1 MLMEEKKGE
10 KRMKHVVEGI
20 VVDVLPIKIRQKKKT
35 DNLTFCQKFSL
46 DVYGTGSIF
55 KDLTLYDTLLL
66 RTLPQVGDKVRLVIE
81 LHENIHHKIEYRCLG
96 YKRLD

>member
-1 MLMEEKKGE
+1 MIMEQKKM
-10 KRMKHVVEGI
+10 KVRMKHVVEGI
-20 VVDVLPIKIRQKKKT
+20 VVDVLPIKISRKGRT

-55 KDLTLYDTLLL
+55 SDLTLYDTLLL
-66 RTLPQVGDKVRLVIE
+66 RTLPEVGDKVRLVIE